1 MQNKK
6 NYYLVK
12 GGGPKFVLRIT
23 PYVDRGMDKE
33 FIVKKCESFDWCVTK
48 DIYSIVP
55 LHMRASSDF
64 FWTQQQQMCRQY
76 GRFVFLN
83 SATTIEAESG
93 VFGGI
98 RAVGFLFGHS

>member
-55 LHMRASSDF
+55 LHIPNTNNKKSKCFSVAKCDSLPRVVKK
-64 FWTQQQQMCRQY
+64 C
-76 GRFVFLN
+76 
-83 SATTIEAESG
+83 ESFNG
-93 VFGGI
+93 VPQRYI
-98 RAVGFLFGHS
+98 RLCLE